1 VIGKSGVPLLP
12 ITLGFISGLLR
23 SPRTNS
29 TQGLE
34 RSAAALMRAFL
45 LAFLHA
51 FLQSFE
57 ALTYRSQ
64 GQQGDSHRIRQF

>member
-1 VIGKSGVPLLP
+1 MRS
-12 ITLGFISGLLR
+12 TLR
-23 SPRTNS
+23 
-29 TQGLE
+29 LE
-34 RSAAALMRAFL
+34 RSTAALLRAFP
-45 LAFLHA
+45 LAFLHL

>member
-1 VIGKSGVPLLP
+1 MA
-12 ITLGFISGLLR
+12 LGFISVMPR
-23 SPRTNS
+23 SSSASLQRTWKDR
-29 TQGLE
+29 T
-34 RSAAALMRAFL
+34 AALLRAFL
-45 LAFLHA
+45 LVFLHA